1 VRKRFADPR
10 LHRVFSFQALYA
22 GLAPDSA
29 LALYAVITYMDSI
42 EGVWF
47 PEGGI
52 HAVPT
57 IMAQI
62 AEKAGVTF
70 CYGDAV
76 EAALRSATGRV
87 AGVRT
92 TSGAQIMADALICT
106 LDLPTV

>member
-1 VRKRFADPR
+1 
-10 LHRVFSFQALYA
+10 
-22 GLAPDSA
+22 
-29 LALYAVITYMDSI
+29 VITYMDTI

-62 AEKAGVTF
+62 AEKAGATF
-70 CYGDAV
+70 RYREPV
-76 EAALRSATGRV
+76 ETILRSPTGPV

-92 TSGAQIMADALICT
+92 TSGERILADA
-106 LDLPTV
+106 VAHS